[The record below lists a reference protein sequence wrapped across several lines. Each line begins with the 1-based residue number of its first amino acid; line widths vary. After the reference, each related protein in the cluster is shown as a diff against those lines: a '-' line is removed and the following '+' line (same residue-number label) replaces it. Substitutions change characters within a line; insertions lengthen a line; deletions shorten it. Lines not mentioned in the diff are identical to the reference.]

1 MARPVKL
8 VGRFFLNFFIIFFNS
23 LTLNAQANEDDLTLE
38 QLFNLPLQALS
49 QITVSTGSKI
59 ELRPQDSPSIV
70 TAYNR
75 TMLDQ
80 LGYNTLSDLAN
91 ITPGYSSYPIYGE
104 NVFETRGQKAASYDN
119 HKHLLLID
127 GIPVAHARA
136 NTAISSE
143 ELPLYFA
150 EQVEFLR
157 GPGSA
162 LYGSS
167 AYFGVINIKAKSIK
181 QDGAISEFKSSMGN
195 QDSNKRFMANV
206 YQRKEGQSLSFNMGY
221 YHKDPSRDF
230 VGQTD
235 DEQYLNFDDKKDIFL
250 RGQYQ
255 IHEGDL
261 SGFEAG
267 VMYIESRGGLGEFWS
282 HSVFSHEVMDLTWET
297 VVPYLR
303 YKNQISDDIQ
313 FSSYLKNNRSNQ
325 FGVTFLGGESKFEN
339 FNGEDDTFLIY
350 EVVVDSWEWQS
361 EIQQNI
367 SDESSAIFGLNIESR
382 NQDDET
388 FFYKIKSSAGAEP
401 IYDSSPIKPDRIN
414 TYSIYGQYQEE
425 FDILNGLILTT
436 GARLDTSDSDVATYE
451 QLSPRFALVQRLNKQ
466 WNIKAQI
473 GQALRAPGLQ
483 EAGLNQQ
490 IIQKYQNNG
499 INLNPDAI
507 EPEII
512 TTSEIGLTYA
522 TDSLS
527 AFITYFQNETENTIQ
542 KQSVSADEPQDLIY
556 VNASGNI
563 EAQGFEIEV
572 QYKPTPHWQI
582 LSNYSAAES
591 EDIDN
596 NELADVPTAKFN
608 VATSYITN
616 DQSVTIILKHIDGF
630 QNSKSSEYEDP
641 SDFQVLDLNWVRQL
655 TKTTKLELQIRNVLD
670 EEYNIP
676 KTTVS
681 YQEDINELGDIPIA
695 SRNLLISLDVTF

>member
-1 MARPVKL
+1 MARAVRLLRPVIDT
-8 VGRFFLNFFIIFFNS
+8 FISFSFVLFS
-23 LTLNAQANEDDLTLE
+23 LNAQANKNELTLE

-49 QITVSTGSKI
+49 QITVSTGSKV
-59 ELRPQDSPSIV
+59 ELRPQDAPSIV

-195 QDSNKRFMANV
+195 QDNNKRFMANV
-206 YQRKEGQSLSFNMGY
+206 YQRKEGQSLTFNMGY
-221 YHKDPSRDF
+221 YDKDPSRDF
-230 VGQTD
+230 VGQVD

-255 IHEGDL
+255 VHEGDL

-303 YKNQISDDIQ
+303 YKNQISDDMQ

-325 FGVTFLGGESKFEN
+325 FGVTFLWGESKFEN
-339 FNGEDDTFLIY
+339 FDGEDDTFLIY

-361 EIQQNI
+361 EIQQKN
-367 SDESSAIFGLNIESR
+367 SDNSSSIFGLNIESR

-388 FFYKIKSSAGAEP
+388 FFYKVKSSAGAEP
-401 IYDSSPIKPDRIN
+401 IYDSSPTKPDRIN
-414 TYSIYGQYQEE
+414 TYSIYGQYQKE
-425 FDILNGLILTT
+425 FDFLNGLIITT

-451 QLSPRFALVQRLNKQ
+451 QLSPRLAIVQRLSKQ
-466 WNIKAQI
+466 WNVKAQI

-499 INLNPDAI
+499 ITLNPDAI
-507 EPEII
+507 EPETII
-512 TTSEIGLTYA
+512 TSEIGLTYA
-522 TDSLS
+522 TDNLT
-527 AFITYFQNETENTIQ
+527 AFVTYFWNETENTIQ
-542 KQSVSADEPQDLIY
+542 KKSVSSDEPQDLIY

-572 QYKPTPHWQI
+572 QYKPTLHWQF
-582 LSNYSAAES
+582 LTNYSTAKS
-591 EDIDN
+591 KDIDN
-596 NELADVPTAKFN
+596 SELSDVPTAKFN
-608 VATSYITN
+608 LAASYLN
-616 DQSVTIILKHIDGF
+616 NNQSVTLVLKHIDGF
-630 QNSKSSEYEDP
+630 QNSKSNEYKDP
-641 SDFQVLDLNWVRQL
+641 GDYQVLDLNWVKQL
-655 TKTTKLELQIRNVLD
+655 TQTTKFELQIRNVLD

-676 KTTVS
+676 KTYVT
-681 YQEDINELGDIPIA
+681 YQEDVNELGDIPIA
-695 SRNLLISLDVTF
+695 GRNLLMSIDVTF